1 MILQVVK
8 QEENV
13 ILCKVAGQMFGVF
26 TTHSSGTT
34 RMKAGDIIF
43 ALGML
48 PDDDVKHILVNPVLA
63 QLLPPL
69 PHFPLYYSSTVAP
82 PPTHIHFPLY
92 MYLE

>member
-1 MILQVVK
+1 M
-8 QEENV
+8 

-82 PPTHIHFPLY
+82 PPTHTFPFVHVLGVGVQPCTVG
-92 MYLE
+92 LL